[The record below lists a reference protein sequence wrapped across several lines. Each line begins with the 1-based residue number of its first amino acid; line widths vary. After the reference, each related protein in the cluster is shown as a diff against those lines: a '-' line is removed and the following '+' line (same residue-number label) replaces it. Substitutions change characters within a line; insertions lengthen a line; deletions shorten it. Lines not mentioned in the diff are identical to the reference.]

1 VKQSIAENKPI
12 QPMDRS
18 LMRSSQ
24 ILTRTFTR
32 PNEHNPDMDLLVNP
46 IKSDIVQQPHEHVHH
61 HEELEEKLIDTKLI
75 SNATPYLLLAALC
88 LDGFFEGI
96 ALGIQ
101 SSWQNVLF
109 VAGAIVI
116 NKIAVGFSLGISFKK
131 SNTDI
136 QTFIRFILL
145 FSLFTPFGIV
155 VGYFSFSNLLL
166 KGILLAFSA
175 GTFVY
180 VSCSV
185 VIVEE
190 FAITRYRYSKYLCF
204 LLGGLATV
212 GISIAKQYTE

>member
-1 VKQSIAENKPI
+1 MKQSIAENKPV
-12 QPMDRS
+12 QQMDRA
-18 LMRSSQ
+18 LVRSSQ

-32 PNEHNPDMDLLVNP
+32 ANEHNPDMDLLVNP
-46 IKSDIVQQPHEHVHH
+46 IKSDIVQHTHEQFHNNQ
-61 HEELEEKLIDTKLI
+61 ENEAKIIDTKLI

-155 VGYFSFSNLLL
+155 VGYFTHTNLLI
-166 KGILLAFSA
+166 KGILLSFSA

-190 FAITRYRYSKYLCF
+190 FAITRYRYSKYFCF

-212 GISIAKQYTE
+212 GISLAKPISQ